1 MMSFT
6 SPAAPLTIWPLD
18 AEITVIH
25 PLKAD
30 SEHLLGKMITDSRS
44 SPENQ
49 LQVAAVTNF
58 SPDYDFLEHQCA
70 VWWDK

>member
-1 MMSFT
+1 MSFT

-18 AEITVIH
+18 AEIT

-44 SPENQ
+44 HPENQ

-58 SPDYDFLEHQCA
+58 SPDSLEHQCA